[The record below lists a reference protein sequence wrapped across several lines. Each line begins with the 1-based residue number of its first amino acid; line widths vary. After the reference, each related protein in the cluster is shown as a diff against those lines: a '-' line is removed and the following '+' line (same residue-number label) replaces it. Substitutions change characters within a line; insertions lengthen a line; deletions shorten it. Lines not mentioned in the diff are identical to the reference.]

1 MSASLPVAISW
12 NNMPGEIKA
21 MAANPSVTWHISLH
35 LFLFQTVCNIDKVIS
50 VVVTRY
56 VFPTFSSLTL
66 ALSMSSRALVP
77 APLTNTQHSSVPP
90 LTAHH
95 WPQTQEE
102 KRNISK
108 MDSYQDLANYQYDA
122 GVTGN
127 DPTATNSLFLGVF
140 ITLIPKV
147 KHLNLLCPCS

>member
-1 MSASLPVAISW
+1 
-12 NNMPGEIKA
+12 

-66 ALSMSSRALVP
+66 TLSMSSRALVP
-77 APLTNTQHSSVPP
+77 GPSIAPLTNTQHSSVSP

-108 MDSYQDLANYQYDA
+108 NGFLPRLGQLSIWR
-122 GVTGN
+122 GVDWKWPDRHQFTVPRSFHYAHTEGK
-127 DPTATNSLFLGVF
+127 TSELVMSLLIKVFTWSCFLE
-140 ITLIPKV
+140 
-147 KHLNLLCPCS
+147 